1 MLNHEDVYKRIFLF
15 SASDRDRLAAKIK
28 SLQWGVIGARRSDN
42 LVSRFIGAATSI
54 AIVDMRDLEED
65 ALKEIYELS
74 NFIEA
79 NGFALIAAL
88 NVNDEVMIEQ
98 AGKIGATH
106 LIDADASNS
115 YWKANFNSAL
125 DIVERLQ
132 SSGSSNA
139 IEERQSRTINNSW
152 TFNKNT
158 HIFEAGPTIKQAID
172 HNFSKSQQIQLQNL
186 YPKSQL
192 LRYLSRYYRRL
203 AISAYRR
210 IKVGDE
216 LSAFSLRIGERNYIH
231 HIEQDDVFVR
241 GYLEEVSEYK
251 AWRSYDILTGVRSG
265 NFARNHIF
273 NWRSNE
279 DGPLNMIIFGLR
291 QLEDINSR
299 FGRTYGNTLI
309 QQAADRI
316 CDALSEEAEQKH
328 FVARISGKEFI
339 YISHSH
345 VDWGQLQIIAEDII
359 EKLTQEYEIN
369 DEKFHMTAR
378 AVLNIA
384 HEEEEGIAALRR
396 ASLALAELMKR
407 PNQFIIRAD
416 APSLH
421 HAQYDENIEKE
432 LREAVE
438 QNQIELVLQ
447 PQFDIDNG
455 NLLGAEALARWNHPR
470 LGKLGAAILFS
481 VADRCDYRD
490 IISQHIQN
498 LAFKICSQWPSEL
511 DGLRLSINVTSAQ
524 MEAQNFAEEF
534 IESIRNNGF
543 NPQNLTLELTEE
555 NLIKN
560 IDIANKALLKLRN
573 EGIKIAI
580 DDFGTGYS
588 SLAYITELPLDYLK
602 LDKALIR
609 NILRSDKDLTVLR
622 SIIAMGKA
630 VNLEIIAEGVETS
643 EVLDLLAKEK
653 CHIYQGF
660 FGSKP
665 LSIAKFEKFAMR
677 SKLSN

>member
-15 SASDRDRLAAKIK
+15 STSDRDRLATKIR
-28 SLQWGVIGARRSDN
+28 SLKWGVIGARRSDN

-54 AIVDMRDLEED
+54 AIVDLRNVTEED
-65 ALKEIYELS
+65 LKEIYELS

-88 NVNDEVMIEQ
+88 DIGDEDMVVR
-98 AGKIGATH
+98 ADKVGATH
-106 LIDADASNS
+106 IIDVHGLDA
-115 YWKANFNSAL
+115 YWEANLRSAL

-152 TFNKNT
+152 TFNKNS
-158 HIFEAGPTIKQAID
+158 HSLDAGAIIMQAINN
-172 HNFSKSQQIQLQNL
+172 NFSKIQQSNLQAL

-192 LRYLSRYYRRL
+192 LRYLSRYHRRL

-210 IKVGDE
+210 ISRGDE
-216 LSAFSLRIGERNYIH
+216 QSAFSLSIGDRNYIH
-231 HIEQDDVFVR
+231 HIEHDDNVIR

-265 NFARNHIF
+265 NFARNHLF
-273 NWRSNE
+273 NWRKSE

-291 QLEDINSR
+291 QLEDINTR
-299 FGRTYGNTLI
+299 FGRTYGNALI

-316 CDALSEEAEQKH
+316 CEALTVEPDQKH
-328 FVARISGKEFI
+328 FVARISGKDFI
-339 YISHSH
+339 YVSHSH
-345 VDWGQLQIIAEDII
+345 KNWDQLQSIAENII
-359 EKLTQEYEIN
+359 EKLTHEYEIDN
-369 DEKFHMTAR
+369 EKFHMTVR
-378 AVLNIA
+378 ASLNIA
-384 HEEEEGIAALRR
+384 LGEEDGIAVLRR
-396 ASLALAELMKR
+396 ANLALSDLMKH
-407 PNQFIIRAD
+407 PNQFIVRAD
-416 APSLH
+416 APQLH
-421 HAQYDENIEKE
+421 HAQYDENIERE

-438 QNQIELVLQ
+438 QNQIQLALQ

-455 NLLGAEALARWNHPR
+455 NLIGAEALARWDHPR

-534 IESIRNNGF
+534 IDAIRSNGF
-543 NPQNLTLELTEE
+543 NPKNLTIELTEE

-643 EVLDLLAKEK
+643 EVLELLAKEK

-665 LSIAKFEKFAMR
+665 LSVAKFEKFAMR
-677 SKLSN
+677 SA